1 MAQEPIWPGSGSAV
15 SGNTPFGTFDDDSTY
30 QTEAPKFADWCAKRL
45 GYPLMNVELQD
56 KQFYACL
63 EESVTEYSAQINQF
77 NIKDNL
83 LNLQGQPTSSNLT
96 HKRVTPNLG
105 RNVFLSEAYGTE
117 AGVGGLVDIKSG
129 SIDIVS
135 GSSDYDVNALFAEVS
150 ESGNAIELRKIFYQE
165 KPAVQRYF
173 DPYAG
178 TGAGTMNLLDQFGFG
193 NYSPAVSFL
202 MMPVYADMLRM
213 QAIELNDSIRK
224 SSYSF
229 QLRNNRLRIFP
240 KPTNDY
246 KLHFNYVVRSD
257 RDNAMVTEYS
267 GSSDV
272 ISDFSNVPYDNMTY
286 GHINDVGRQWIRK
299 YGLALTKELL
309 GIIRSKYGA
318 IPIPGA
324 ETSLDG
330 DTLRTEASAEKEVL
344 VTQLRE
350 MLEQTSR
357 RALLEAD
364 KDESEFLQEKLK
376 KVPYPIYIGKGCE
389 RWQTHDFS
397 EKKIKTHL
405 IELIKNLSVI

>member
-150 ESGNAIELRKIFYQE
+150 ESGN
-165 KPAVQRYF
+165 
-173 DPYAG
+173 
-178 TGAGTMNLLDQFGFG
+178 
-193 NYSPAVSFL
+193 
-202 MMPVYADMLRM
+202 
-213 QAIELNDSIRK
+213 SI
-224 SSYSF
+224 
-229 QLRNNRLRIFP
+229 
-240 KPTNDY
+240 
-246 KLHFNYVVRSD
+246 
-257 RDNAMVTEYS
+257 
-267 GSSDV
+267 
-272 ISDFSNVPYDNMTY
+272 
-286 GHINDVGRQWIRK
+286 
-299 YGLALTKELL
+299 
-309 GIIRSKYGA
+309 
-318 IPIPGA
+318 
-324 ETSLDG
+324 
-330 DTLRTEASAEKEVL
+330 
-344 VTQLRE
+344 
-350 MLEQTSR
+350 
-357 RALLEAD
+357 
-364 KDESEFLQEKLK
+364 
-376 KVPYPIYIGKGCE
+376 
-389 RWQTHDFS
+389 
-397 EKKIKTHL
+397 
-405 IELIKNLSVI
+405 